1 MCMYDSACAMAVC
14 CVRLLLSE
22 QCTVNDVHMQAMQ
35 KQRILTNFHYSDS
48 IIWNRFNFG
57 TGSNGFGILE

>member
-1 MCMYDSACAMAVC
+1 MRTYDSVCAMVVC

-22 QCTVNDVHMQAMQ
+22 QCTVNDVHTQTMW
-35 KQRILTNFHYSDS
+35 KQCILTNFYYSDS
-48 IIWNRFNFG
+48 IIWNWINFG